1 VTYGFNFAPTGGTG
15 GGVTSISGTNGLI
28 VLSSPAISLRYG
40 GSYNATVN
48 VLYNLSNSAGTFE
61 PITLS
66 GTASGLCSNVS
77 IMSAPQYQVRSS
89 QVCPAS
95 LLRSNWLIGDRI
107 SIPLCGVQS
116 FTYEFTQVVGCSNG
130 TPVSVLPAEYTTNNA
145 SPYLP
150 LGVLP
155 NLPSTG
161 VWNVRIR
168 PNFSYGSGTY
178 GPPQRIQ
185 VLNTSASSMLPEGAM
200 ESENRSVITGSEV
213 WLIYPN
219 PCRGKLVHVSMG
231 DVQKGTLQ
239 LRVLD
244 AASRVVTARTYTVE
258 DSFNTELVFDEQ
270 LSAGVYMIE
279 VTNEGSARMQR
290 LIVQ

>member
-1 VTYGFNFAPTGGTG
+1 
-15 GGVTSISGTNGLI
+15 
-28 VLSSPAISLRYG
+28 
-40 GSYNATVN
+40 
-48 VLYNLSNSAGTFE
+48 
-61 PITLS
+61 
-66 GTASGLCSNVS
+66 
-77 IMSAPQYQVRSS
+77 MSAPQYQVRSS

-116 FTYEFTQVVGCSNG
+116 FTYEFSQVVGCNNG

-200 ESENRSVITGSEV
+200 ESEHRGAFIGSEEL
-213 WLIYPN
+213 LIYPN
-219 PCRGKLVHVSMG
+219 PCKGELVHISMD
-231 DVQKGTLQ
+231 DVQKGQLQ

-244 AASRVVTARTYTVE
+244 ASSRVVTTRSYTVE
-258 DSFNTELVFDEQ
+258 NSFNTTLKFDEK

-279 VTNEGSARMQR
+279 VTNAGSVQTQR

>member
-1 VTYGFNFAPTGGTG
+1 M
-15 GGVTSISGTNGLI
+15 
-28 VLSSPAISLRYG
+28 
-40 GSYNATVN
+40 
-48 VLYNLSNSAGTFE
+48 
-61 PITLS
+61 PIDEF
-66 GTASGLCSNVS
+66 GR
-77 IMSAPQYQVRSS
+77 MS
-89 QVCPAS
+89 
-95 LLRSNWLIGDRI
+95 
-107 SIPLCGVQS
+107 
-116 FTYEFTQVVGCSNG
+116 TQEM
-130 TPVSVLPAEYTTNNA
+130 LK
-145 SPYLP
+145 

-200 ESENRSVITGSEV
+200 ESENRSVITGPEELLV
-213 WLIYPN
+213 YPN
-219 PCRGKLVHVSMG
+219 PCRGELVNVSMG

-244 AASRVVTARTYTVE
+244 AASRVVTARAYTVE

-279 VTNEGSARMQR
+279 VTNAGSLQTQR